1 MRFGSDSSRAGPSS
15 STVKAEESMDENTS
29 SSSSGGTLDERK
41 QSGTEAFS
49 KNIEKMKDRK
59 AIREW
64 RNWQDEVMPS
74 LIEGIL
80 YSRDRFMI
88 DQVLKQCSAPAD
100 GGGDGGA
107 GGKTVKIVLVVGIA
121 HMDGIEEILESEF
134 GIEKVKY
141 QG

>member
-1 MRFGSDSSRAGPSS
+1 MRFGADSSRAGPSS
-15 STVKAEESMDENTS
+15 STVKAEESMDEN
-29 SSSSGGTLDERK
+29 K

-74 LIEGIL
+74 MIEGIL

-100 GGGDGGA
+100 GGGAGGA